1 MIKFQL
7 NLLTRELKKLSFS
20 QEKFIA
26 HVILT
31 EFTLFVCISIF
42 DDTYVKIE
50 ENLCKKCWST
60 LVNLKLLKL
69 FSRLLI
75 I

>member
-26 HVILT
+26 HVIMT
-31 EFTLFVCISIF
+31 EFTLFVCISLF
-42 DDTYVKIE
+42 ETYVKIE

>member
-20 QEKFIA
+20 QEKYIA

-31 EFTLFVCISIF
+31 EFTLFVCISLS
-42 DDTYVKIE
+42 DETYVKIE
-50 ENLCKKCWST
+50 ENLYKKCWPT
-60 LVNLKLLKL
+60 LVNLN
-69 FSRLLI
+69 
-75 I
+75 

>member
-26 HVILT
+26 HVIMT
-31 EFTLFVCISIF
+31 EFTLFVFISLF
-42 DDTYVKIE
+42 ETYVKIE
-50 ENLCKKCWST
+50 ENLYKKCWLT
-60 LVNLKLLKL
+60 LG
-69 FSRLLI
+69 SLI
-75 I
+75 